1 MRCFFFGSLMD
12 GDVAELVL
20 GRRIDARALQPG
32 ILHGY
37 ERLVVAEESYPAL
50 APRAGGKVAGV
61 VIDRINHAELA
72 RMQFFESEEFAPVA
86 CDIELAAGGYVSAQT
101 FLAREV
107 LQYTDQRWDYGHWQR
122 HEKND
127 YLLLVREW
135 MSEYGRREAHQLEA
149 AWSSARREQVAGK
162 EIGGEHELR
171 TKRGKFHE

>member
-12 GDVAELVL
+12 RDVAELVL

-50 APRAGGKVAGV
+50 APRAGGKVAGL
-61 VIDRINHAELA
+61 VIDRISVVELA
-72 RMQFFESEEFAPVA
+72 RMQFFESDEFAPVDR
-86 CDIELAAGGYVSAQT
+86 DIELAGGEYVIAQT
-101 FLAREV
+101 FLACEV
-107 LQYTDQRWDYGHWQR
+107 LQYTDHRWDFAHWQR
-122 HEKND
+122 HDKDD

-135 MSEYGRREAHQLEA
+135 MGEYGKRKAHQLEA
-149 AWSSARREQVAGK
+149 AWSSARREQLARD
-162 EIGGEHELR
+162 EISGHEQR

>member
-1 MRCFFFGSLMD
+1 MD
-12 GDVAELVL
+12 RDVAELVL

-50 APRAGGKVAGV
+50 APRAGGKVAGL
-61 VIDRINHAELA
+61 VIDRLSAVELA
-72 RMQFFESEEFAPVA
+72 RMQFFESDEFAPVA
-86 CDIELAAGGYVSAQT
+86 RDIELASGEYVIAQT

-107 LQYTDQRWDYGHWQR
+107 LQYTDRRWDYAHWQR

-127 YLLLVREW
+127 YLVLVREW
-135 MSEYGRREAHQLEA
+135 MSEYGKREAHQLEA
-149 AWSSARREQVAGK
+149 AWNSARREQIARD
-162 EIGGEHELR
+162 EIGGGHEQR